1 MTRKVLTI
9 SMVGNPA
16 DQSRGTLEGE
26 VLPPETPPLPSGDPI
41 RKAIRAVY
49 DQGRRTS
56 SLSLCAVALNA
67 SLALRDLE
75 TRALSNSN
83 ISRKDISHA

>member
-9 SMVGNPA
+9 SMFGNPA

-49 DQGRRTS
+49 EQGRRTRS
-56 SLSLCAVALNA
+56 PGLCAVALSA
-67 SLALRDLE
+67 LLALRDLE
-75 TRALSNSN
+75 TRAISNSN
-83 ISRKDISHA
+83 LSRKDIPHA